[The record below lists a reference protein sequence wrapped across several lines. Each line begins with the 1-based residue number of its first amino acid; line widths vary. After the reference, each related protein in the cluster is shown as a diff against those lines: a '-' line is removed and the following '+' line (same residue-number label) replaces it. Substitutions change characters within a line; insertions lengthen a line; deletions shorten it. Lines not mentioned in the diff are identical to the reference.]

1 MLVASINGHR
11 WYQRRELQFQV
22 LWTDNHVTWKELSN
36 VNDCAALE
44 DYLIHLNVEDPVLL
58 PKHKYLINPKV

>member
-1 MLVASINGHR
+1 VASINGHR

-22 LWTDNHVTWKELSN
+22 LWTDNDVTWEELSN

-44 DYLIHLNVEDPVLL
+44 DYLIHLDVEDPVLL
-58 PKHKYLINPKV
+58 PKRKYLINPKV